1 MAWMQ
6 FSRGLRLDPVIR
18 PSPEALVILLQ
29 DHGTSAATLAPVAAS
44 WATSVPGAAFVA
56 LDGFGQFDPLSSL
69 DPDANVEPLVLDR
82 VTQHLEPLL
91 GRQLRSYRLDAS
103 RLVLVGFGYGG
114 TLALHMVLRRGLGC
128 AGVLAFGAK
137 VMRPLPRIV
146 RVDQKLRLIA
156 CAEDGDMDHSSLR
169 EVVALLTKYG
179 IDTRAALLPGA
190 ALSDQAIRH
199 GGAYLVELVATA
211 QRGDR
216 FHLDRESS
224 HAQ

>member
-1 MAWMQ
+1 MAWMR
-6 FSRGLRLDPVIR
+6 FSRGFRLDPVTR
-18 PSPEALVILLQ
+18 PSREALVILLQ
-29 DHGTSAATLAPVAAS
+29 DHGTSAATLAPVAAR
-44 WATSVPGAAFVA
+44 WATSVPAAAFVV

-69 DPDANVEPLVLDR
+69 GPAANIEPLALDR
-82 VTQHLEPLL
+82 MAQHLEPLL
-91 GRQLRSYRLDAS
+91 GGELRSNRLDAG

-128 AGVLAFGAK
+128 AGALAFDAK
-137 VMRPLPRIV
+137 VMRPLPRIL

-156 CAEDGDMDHSSLR
+156 CGEDGDHRSLR
-169 EVVALLTKYG
+169 EVVALLTTYG
-179 IDTRAALLPGA
+179 IDTRAALLPGT

-199 GGAYLVELVATA
+199 GSAYLVELVATA

-224 HAQ
+224 HAL